1 MSSKDVKIKYW
12 SLLLVLGIFSFAVFL
27 SVSWEF
33 TADDAFGIFRYS
45 ENIAS
50 GHGFV
55 WNIGGEP
62 VEGSSFLLYIILVGI
77 SYTGIGMVLASK
89 VVGILSLIGVMVLF
103 GAISKSIMKE
113 FPKGLILLGFF
124 ISTTLLLTNPATAI
138 HAVSGMDTML
148 LAFLLLGTVYAAL
161 ITASN
166 PTANSMAL
174 FSLSALALVLLRPEG
189 LAVSILLLLFLFI
202 TKRNDG
208 DFNKIKYIKI
218 FSAFYILPIAI
229 YTAWKTTYFGGF
241 FNLAFLTKTL
251 THGGLFRG
259 FPTFMRVMGY
269 LSPYLL
275 IILLA
280 SVLLL
285 ESGALGD
292 KRRKMLVRN
301 FTFLQASVLAAVS
314 FIPVY
319 MFSVMMMNFA
329 QRYYYPIFVLV
340 YIIAGTSIAI
350 LYNHLSDSESS
361 LPRGQLMKSFGVAV
375 SIILLIGANVYFIS
389 HLQETTQYAAGF
401 SRGHVP
407 LGKVMNKYKDSNLTM
422 AAIDMGALSYYSG
435 WRFIELGGL
444 MDKYIAEHGAASY
457 EYMETIDPD
466 VIILISRSHDEYD
479 ENIIPL
485 LSDMQE
491 EVFEYAEKNGFVKA
505 AGVRVWDGYYIIPFI
520 KPDLEELPDM
530 EKSIKTVAAKSLI
543 S

>member
-1 MSSKDVKIKYW
+1 MDPGDVKIKYW
-12 SLLLVLGIFSFAVFL
+12 SLLLVLGIVSFAVFL

-89 VVGILSLIGVMVLF
+89 AVGILSLIGIMALF
-103 GAISKSIMKE
+103 GAISKNVMKE

-148 LAFLLLGTVYAAL
+148 LAFLLLGTVYAVL
-161 ITASN
+161 R
-166 PTANSMAL
+166 TANNPSAKNMAL

-189 LAVSILLLLFLFI
+189 LAVSVLLLLFLFI

-208 DFNKIKYIKI
+208 EFNKLKHIKV
-218 FSAFYILPIAI
+218 FSALYILPIAI
-229 YTAWKTTYFGGF
+229 YTAWKTTYFGGL

-259 FPTFMRVMGY
+259 LPTFMRVMGY
-269 LSPYLL
+269 LSPYL
-275 IILLA
+275 IIIVLA

-285 ESGALGD
+285 ESGVLGD
-292 KRRKMLVRN
+292 KRRKVLYSH
-301 FTFLQASVLAAVS
+301 FTFLHASVLAAAS

-329 QRYYYPIFVLV
+329 QRYYYPTFVLT
-340 YIIAGTSIAI
+340 YMIAGMSIAI
-350 LYNHLSDSESS
+350 LYSHLTDSKPS
-361 LPRGQLMKSFGVAV
+361 LPRDRLMKSFGVAV

-407 LGKVMNKYKDSNLTM
+407 LGKAMNRYKDSNLTM

-444 MDKYIAEHGAASY
+444 MDKYIAEHGKASY
-457 EYMETIDPD
+457 EYMEAIDPD
-466 VIILISRSHDEYD
+466 VIILISRSREEYD

-485 LSDMQE
+485 LSEMQE
-491 EVFEYAEKNGFVKA
+491 EVFEYAEKNGFVRA
-505 AGVRVWDGYYIIPFI
+505 AGVRVWEGYYIIPFI
-520 KPDLEELPDM
+520 KPDLEDLPGM
-530 EKSIKTVAAKSLI
+530 EKSIEAVAAKSL
-543 S
+543 SS